1 MKWWKTFPRKWTICI
16 SVTAFILTDSLLT
29 IQVAVIFATF
39 FIVLSL
45 IATIFAI
52 AISAKHQNE
61 KRMIELTRLSS
72 QMLEKN
78 YSELHTSHEII
89 RQQLHDFKNHLRTIC
104 SMAEDNSAV
113 RNYASDLLESSYSFA
128 SLCSCGNDI
137 IDSIINCKATE
148 AKEKNITFS
157 YNISLSDTLKIDSVD
172 ICAILANQLD
182 NAIEACEKADAD
194 HRKIDVFIAQ
204 KESFVL
210 FRVINT
216 AKENPFDKNNNL
228 PTSKNNNSGLH
239 GFGIRIIRKT
249 AEKYNGISENSYDNG
264 LFTSSAMLSNND

>member
-1 MKWWKTFPRKWTICI
+1 MGKKYP
-16 SVTAFILTDSLLT
+16 
-29 IQVAVIFATF
+29 
-39 FIVLSL
+39 
-45 IATIFAI
+45 
-52 AISAKHQNE
+52 
-61 KRMIELTRLSS
+61 
-72 QMLEKN
+72 
-78 YSELHTSHEII
+78 
-89 RQQLHDFKNHLRTIC
+89 
-104 SMAEDNSAV
+104 
-113 RNYASDLLESSYSFA
+113 A
-128 SLCSCGNDI
+128 SLDNNLEGLRRGYEEV
-137 IDSIINCKATE
+137 KVAE

-239 GFGIRIIRKT
+239 GFGIRIIRET

-264 LFTSSAMLSNND
+264 IFTSSAMLSNTD